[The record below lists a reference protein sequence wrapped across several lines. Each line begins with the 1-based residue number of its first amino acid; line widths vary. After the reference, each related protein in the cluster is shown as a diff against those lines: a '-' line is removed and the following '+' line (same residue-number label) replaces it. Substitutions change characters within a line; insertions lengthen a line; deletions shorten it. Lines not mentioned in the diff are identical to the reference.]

1 MKEGRI
7 DQHEGNEEADNPF
20 EDRRVPNDESSSLH
34 GASDTRAAVLS
45 PER

>member
-20 EDRRVPNDESSSLH
+20 EDRRVPNDGSSSLH
-34 GASDTRAAVLS
+34 RAGECGAVVLS
-45 PER
+45 L